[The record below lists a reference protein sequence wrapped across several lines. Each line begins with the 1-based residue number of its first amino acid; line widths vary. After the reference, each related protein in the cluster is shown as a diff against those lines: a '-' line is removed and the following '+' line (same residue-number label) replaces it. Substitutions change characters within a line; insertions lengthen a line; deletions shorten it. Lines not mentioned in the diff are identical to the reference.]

1 MAEGSHMI
9 RSKFKLA
16 LNNFRVTFVTNSYHV
31 HPEIAASDYLYM
43 VTEKNKKKLF
53 SWSNV
58 FTALLIVFAAGM
70 LFFPNF
76 KAKVLQGLMKVG
88 LFQPV
93 VEKHQPSTTEK
104 NWNVSF
110 SNSKGET
117 IEGNALK
124 NKVVFVNTWATWCPP
139 CIAEMP
145 SVDELYKTYGTNP
158 NAIFLLIDADNNL
171 QKAENFMQ
179 QKGFKLPVFIANT
192 NMPSEWFEGTLPTTV
207 VLDKNGN
214 IAFKEAGAANYNSIK
229 FKTFIDGLLKE

>member
-1 MAEGSHMI
+1 MQ
-9 RSKFKLA
+9 
-16 LNNFRVTFVTNSYHV
+16 
-31 HPEIAASDYLYM
+31 
-43 VTEKNKKKLF
+43 TENKNKKIF
-53 SWSNV
+53 SASNI

-70 LFFPNF
+70 IFFPNF

-88 LFQPV
+88 LFQPG
-93 VEKHQPSTTEK
+93 VEKHQPSNTEK

-124 NKVVFVNTWATWCPP
+124 NKVVFVNIWATWCPP

-158 NAIFLLIDADNNL
+158 NVIFLLVDADNNL
-171 QKAENFMQ
+171 QKAENFMA
-179 QKGFKLPVFIANT
+179 QKGYKLPVYIANG
-192 NMPSEWFEGTLPTTV
+192 NVPSEWYEGTLPTTI

-214 IAFKEAGAANYNSIK
+214 IAFKETGAAGA
-229 FKTFIDGLLKE
+229 